1 MYRPS
6 GGGGMPSLFKSSQG
20 IGRLVMD
27 EKYVNL
33 TPVFKPR
40 LVEFQGQAL
49 PKYKA
54 EPVPK

>member
-27 EKYVNL
+27 EKYV
-33 TPVFKPR
+33 TSAPVFKPR
-40 LVEFQGQAL
+40 LVEFKGQAL
-49 PKYKA
+49 PNHIA
-54 EPVPK
+54 ESEPK

>member
-27 EKYVNL
+27 EKYVTL
-33 TPVFKPR
+33 DPVLKPK
-40 LVEFQGQAL
+40 LVEFKGQAL
-49 PKYKA
+49 PKHRA